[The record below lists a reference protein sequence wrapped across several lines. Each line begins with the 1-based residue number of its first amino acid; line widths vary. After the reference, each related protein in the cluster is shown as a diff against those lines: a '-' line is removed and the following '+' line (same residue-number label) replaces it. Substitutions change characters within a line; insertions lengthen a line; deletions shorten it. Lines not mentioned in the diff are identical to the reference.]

1 MFTSLYCIFFL
12 LGFCAGLSG
21 SMRVFAPYTLSGYMA
36 YVALRQGVIENK
48 ASGVVSLL
56 NGSCPGS
63 HLEESIDTGIG
74 FDL

>member
-1 MFTSLYCIFFL
+1 
-12 LGFCAGLSG
+12 
-21 SMRVFAPYTLSGYMA
+21 MRVFAPYTRSGYMA